1 MNTKVKGILA
11 ILISA
16 IGFSFMAV
24 FFSSIRRFTRISK
37 ITRSKF
43 RSHVYSV
50 ILYS

>member
-24 FFSSIRRFTRISK
+24 FSSIRRFTRISK